1 MGVSEMAQLGECG
14 WTSVED
20 FSISAGTACGIFFR
34 FDRLI
39 HPTPIVEAFSTAED
53 GTVDAGEGELGMT
66 SRLRPKGPFKF
77 CL

>member
-1 MGVSEMAQLGECG
+1 MNAVGLR
-14 WTSVED
+14 WR
-20 FSISAGTACGIFFR
+20 ISQFLQVPACGIFFR